1 MHRILSVARLLDQMS
16 FFHLVNVCQN
26 QNAPFNLI
34 GQGMSMTIVLDFI
47 NGMGGWVL
55 KVKLES
61 ITVLW
66 LNFSGW
72 FIRYILPKA
81 LSYSYGL
88 TWLIT
93 WSMFQLSSY
102 FQVCS
107 SANLWNQE
115 EGRVA
120 DFNQTGGLLQPAECV
135 SPETSPVWLEDFY
148 CCQTADVQQP
158 EKGFKAVQFGLVKWC
173 PWPWQRWWS

>member
-47 NGMGGWVL
+47 NGMGGWAL
-55 KVKLES
+55 KVKLEA

-72 FIRYILPKA
+72 FMRYILPKA
-81 LSYSYGL
+81 LSYTYGL
-88 TWLIT
+88 TWLTWLMT

-107 SANLWNQE
+107 SANLKNQE

-120 DFNQTGGLLQPAECV
+120 DRILTK
-135 SPETSPVWLEDFY
+135 LEDRSS
-148 CCQTADVQQP
+148 QQNVFHQMP
-158 EKGFKAVQFGLVKWC
+158 IRHLQFD
-173 PWPWQRWWS
+173 